1 MRSFLKPLK
10 GAVLLTFGA
19 GNAPTNTEFLKVLA
33 DADKRGVLMLNIT
46 QCLKGRVE
54 DDYATG
60 SVSHMHVH
68 TVYT

>member
-1 MRSFLKPLK
+1 MESFLKPLK

-19 GNAPTNTEFLKVLA
+19 GNAPTDKKFLAVLHV
-33 DADKRGVLMLNIT
+33 ADKRGVLMLNIT

-60 SVSHMHVH
+60 TVSHII
-68 TVYT
+68 T